1 MSPYLLSMAL
11 VVASLTLY
19 QVAQRA
25 MPPTA
30 NPFALLVLV
39 YGVALALSALGL
51 LLYPGKEGLADLLRE
66 PSWAPWALGL
76 AVVGIELGY
85 LLVYRTGWP
94 LALAPVV
101 ANVGTLLLL
110 VPLGFLFFRETLS
123 PGQLLGLLLA
133 LLGFILLRSQ

>member
-51 LLYPGKEGLADLLRE
+51 LLYPAKGGLADLLRE

-94 LALAPVV
+94 
-101 ANVGTLLLL
+101 
-110 VPLGFLFFRETLS
+110 
-123 PGQLLGLLLA
+123 
-133 LLGFILLRSQ
+133 